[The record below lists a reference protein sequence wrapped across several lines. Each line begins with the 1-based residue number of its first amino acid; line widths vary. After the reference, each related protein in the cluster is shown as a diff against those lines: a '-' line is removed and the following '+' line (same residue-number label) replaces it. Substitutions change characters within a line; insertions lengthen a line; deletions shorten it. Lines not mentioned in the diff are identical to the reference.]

1 MFTCGVC
8 SKTYKTIHALNG
20 HASWHSSMRRTNLEL
35 TRLQNTNYQI
45 NLRHSVFLPN
55 KYTTI
60 YYKIIEN
67 PDRSGYTEKHHII
80 PKSCGCSNTTANII
94 TLSARQHYICHLLL
108 TKMFPMHSVERQ
120 YMIAASKMM
129 SCTST
134 NQNRYMNGKYYQ
146 YIRNEFASIQSNKMK
161 GSGNPA
167 FDTMFV
173 YHEALLK
180 SVRIPCNEFEKYQHM
195 GYKKGRILDFNKAA
209 MRNANTLK
217 KK

>member
-1 MFTCGVC
+1 
-8 SKTYKTIHALNG
+8 
-20 HASWHSSMRRTNLEL
+20 
-35 TRLQNTNYQI
+35 
-45 NLRHSVFLPN
+45 
-55 KYTTI
+55 
-60 YYKIIEN
+60 
-67 PDRSGYTEKHHII
+67 
-80 PKSCGCSNTTANII
+80 
-94 TLSARQHYICHLLL
+94 
-108 TKMFPMHSVERQ
+108 MFPMHSVERQ